1 MFVSFSPPSLF
12 QLHHPSFPS
21 WAYPFFFFFLWFFLG
36 NLHFPPFF
44 TSPLL
49 SLPLL
54 SLPTLSFLP
63 LTLLSIITSSSLC
76 HYQISACVSG
86 RNTWSTNQHC
96 ATASPR
102 TSGSHWSGSLSCS
115 VKRVRCCVPETWDPS
130 SATSSSQSWP
140 TSRLSG
146 VTTWA
151 ELCWRPWREYSSRT
165 LWGTQRAP
173 RACACWSVWTK
184 TTTRRAE
191 GCWELRKWCHPVM
204 MGTQR
209 LTGIH
214 KLIRLSGVYYIKLK
228 EEKREE
234 CN

>member
-12 QLHHPSFPS
+12 QLHHPSFS
-21 WAYPFFFFFLWFFLG
+21 VMGLSILFSLFFFFFLFWVTFTFL
-36 NLHFPPFF
+36 LPF
-44 TSPLL
+44 
-49 SLPLL
+49 SLPLCSSYHYSL
-54 SLPTLSFLP
+54 SSPP

-86 RNTWSTNQHC
+86 RNTWSTNRHY

-130 SATSSSQSWP
+130 SATSSSRSWP

-173 RACACWSVWTK
+173 KACACWSVWTK

>member
-1 MFVSFSPPSLF
+1 MSHLLTLLSCLFLSLPPLCF
-12 QLHHPSFPS
+12 NFITP
-21 WAYPFFFFFLWFFLG
+21 PFRHGPIHSFFFLWFFLG

-146 VTTWA
+146 VTT
-151 ELCWRPWREYSSRT
+151 
-165 LWGTQRAP
+165 
-173 RACACWSVWTK
+173 
-184 TTTRRAE
+184 
-191 GCWELRKWCHPVM
+191 
-204 MGTQR
+204 
-209 LTGIH
+209 
-214 KLIRLSGVYYIKLK
+214 
-228 EEKREE
+228 
-234 CN
+234 